1 MLNYISR
8 SRDAAWDG
16 EFEGEGYGS
25 AVSIICTKLARPGE
39 GPKLHR
45 HPYSETF
52 LVRHGVVSFTVGQ
65 ATFEA
70 CAGQIVV
77 VPAGI
82 AHGFTGKSGR
92 VEMIDI
98 HASPR
103 FNTEWL

>member
-1 MLNYISR
+1 
-8 SRDAAWDG
+8 
-16 EFEGEGYGS
+16 
-25 AVSIICTKLARPGE
+25 
-39 GPKLHR
+39 
-45 HPYSETF
+45 
-52 LVRHGVVSFTVGQ
+52 
-65 ATFEA
+65 
-70 CAGQIVV
+70 VV